1 MKNGMHFA
9 NEFIG
14 RNKRSGKRHSL
25 KLNQAKMMK
34 KVACLAVY
42 QISAFAFVHDVE
54 HFRQRCKGSG
64 AWLRMVD
71 RLREKVFNFRVAA
84 HDGGSAAA
92 YYNEITPLVRSRVQK
107 SIGYAVLC
115 KFMVLTVVKAV
126 SSPDR
131 LPVKAVRKTQDPSSD
146 VLPPDRL
153 PVKAARK
160 PQDPSSDVLPPDRLP
175 VKASRKSQDVPVK
188 AARKPQDPSSD
199 VRPPDRLPVKA
210 ARKPQDP
217 SSDVLP
223 PDVPV
228 VRLAAE
234 LKNLFESVNSLF
246 EKTLGVLTTSS
257 QNLAEDARGSSA
269 KRSLPIVK
277 TKKKARVPSEKT
289 APAAKKKQK
298 LDSVST
304 IVNEKVLYRPET
316 DRCTSRILM
325 NLAFPLDDR
334 RKNKTRTVSTS
345 DMDSMYEVVHQGR
358 E

>member
-1 MKNGMHFA
+1 VKNGMHFA

-54 HFRQRCKGSG
+54 HFRQRCIGSG
-64 AWLRMVD
+64 PWLRMVV

-84 HDGGSAAA
+84 HHGDSAA
-92 YYNEITPLVRSRVQK
+92 YYNEITPFVRSRVQK

-131 LPVKAVRKTQDPSSD
+131 LTVKAVRKTQDPSTDVLPPDRLPVKSARKPQDPSSD

-160 PQDPSSDVLPPDRLP
+160 PQELP
-175 VKASRKSQDVPVK
+175 VKAG
-188 AARKPQDPSSD
+188 RKPQDPSSD
-199 VRPPDRLPVKA
+199 VLPPDRLPVKA

-269 KRSLPIVK
+269 KRGLPIVK
-277 TKKKARVPSEKT
+277 TKQKARVLSEKT

-304 IVNEKVLYRPET
+304 IVNEKVPYRPET
-316 DRCTSRILM
+316 DRCTFDEESDT
-325 NLAFPLDDR
+325 DDPGFSFGR
-334 RKNKTRTVSTS
+334 QEKEQDT
-345 DMDSMYEVVHQGR
+345 DSVD
-358 E
+358 

>member
-1 MKNGMHFA
+1 VKNGMHFA

-54 HFRQRCKGSG
+54 HFRQRCIGSG
-64 AWLRMVD
+64 PWLRMVV

-84 HDGGSAAA
+84 HHGDSAA
-92 YYNEITPLVRSRVQK
+92 YYNEITPFVRSRVQK

-131 LPVKAVRKTQDPSSD
+131 LTVKAVRKTQDPSTD

-153 PVKAARK
+153 PVK
-160 PQDPSSDVLPPDRLP
+160 S
-175 VKASRKSQDVPVK
+175 
-188 AARKPQDPSSD
+188 
-199 VRPPDRLPVKA
+199 

-269 KRSLPIVK
+269 KRGLPIVK
-277 TKKKARVPSEKT
+277 TKQKARVLSEKT

-304 IVNEKVLYRPET
+304 IVNEKVPYRPET
-316 DRCTSRILM
+316 DRCTFDEESDT
-325 NLAFPLDDR
+325 DDPGFSFGR
-334 RKNKTRTVSTS
+334 QEKEQDT
-345 DMDSMYEVVHQGR
+345 DSVD
-358 E
+358 